1 MLVDGE
7 IRRLIDRPVVE
18 NVRDRHLTLVVQYEV
33 VEGHR
38 GLKADK
44 GGRQVEQR
52 WARLSEQVGRG
63 QATVET
69 VPRAARRVDLVGLK
83 VAGVLQVIAIVVD
96 EVPDHAIDIVLRP
109 SQPILDR
116 GLDVKDG
123 PTVQL
128 GRVHFAHLILL
139 AMLPAIDG
147 GEDDG
152 VGVEVMPGQ
161 LAAIGQLK
169 DALTD
174 LDGRAINL
182 VQKQDA
188 RLVAALCVPVRR
200 TEGSRPAVRGRQT
213 EQVALGHLRGAPL
226 DNGQTQRLGGLIDH
240 AGLTNAVAASEQHRL
255 ANRGDVGCD
264 CDKGL
269 EVYCHDTFLT
279 LVVSRLST
287 TIIA

>member
-18 NVRDRHLTLVVQYEV
+18 NVRDRHLTLVVQDEV
-33 VEGHR
+33 VEGYR

-52 WARLSEQVGRG
+52 WARLSEQPRRG
-63 QATVET
+63 ET
-69 VPRAARRVDLVGLK
+69 FVDALPRAARRVDLVGLK

-147 GEDDG
+147 GEDDSLR
-152 VGVEVMPGQ
+152 VQVMAGELAAVGQ
-161 LAAIGQLK
+161 LE
-169 DALTD
+169 DTLTD
-174 LDGRAINL
+174 LGRGPINL

-188 RLVAALCVPVRR
+188 RLVAALCVPVRG
-200 TEGSRPAVRGRQT
+200 TEGSRPAVRSRQT
-213 EQVALGHLRGAPL
+213 EQVALGHLRGASL
-226 DNGQTQRLGGLIDH
+226 NDGQAQGLGGLVDD
-240 AGLTNAVAASEQHRL
+240 AGLPDAVAASEQHRL
-255 ANRGDVGCD
+255 ANRGDVGGD
-264 CDKGL
+264 CNECL
-269 EVYCHDTFLT
+269 EVYGHDAFLT
-279 LVVSRLST
+279 LFVSRLSI
-287 TIIA
+287 TIIG